1 MPLFPLATE
10 DFLQARQVYKEALK
24 QAEQKGDVASVR
36 HIQEELAELAKRRKG
51 SAWVGQ
57 SPNCRCLTAARVGQ
71 YKQAGTGAILQRKS
85 NQELKDLLSRRVAI
99 AYLVQNKVV
108 KS

>member
-51 SAWVGQ
+51 SA
-57 SPNCRCLTAARVGQ
+57 
-71 YKQAGTGAILQRKS
+71 
-85 NQELKDLLSRRVAI
+85 
-99 AYLVQNKVV
+99 
-108 KS
+108 

>member
-1 MPLFPLATE
+1 MLVLCLWSPSGGDSENGWYNWLAMPLFPLATE

-51 SAWVGQ
+51 SA
-57 SPNCRCLTAARVGQ
+57 
-71 YKQAGTGAILQRKS
+71 
-85 NQELKDLLSRRVAI
+85 
-99 AYLVQNKVV
+99 
-108 KS
+108 